1 MNHLL
6 PGRLNFISLQTSL
19 DRAIPFYAPWEIVY
33 FLTVVLPFFPIFY
46 IRDRR
51 YYLRI
56 IQYFNSTLVVC
67 YVFFL
72 SLPVKIERVTPQGD
86 DFFSWGVRLNHILD
100 NPINCFPSF
109 HVTIAFSIA
118 FMIQKISRSLG
129 MLFHFLAFLISLS
142 VLFTKAHFV
151 YDVIGG
157 FTLAVIGYFIF
168 LKGFRFRGKRKRAN
182 DNAWWQFIILF
193 MTLLSFIYGLYYFEL
208 VKL

>member
-1 MNHLL
+1 
-6 PGRLNFISLQTSL
+6 
-19 DRAIPFYAPWEIVY
+19 
-33 FLTVVLPFFPIFY
+33 
-46 IRDRR
+46 
-51 YYLRI
+51 
-56 IQYFNSTLVVC
+56 
-67 YVFFL
+67 
-72 SLPVKIERVTPQGD
+72 
-86 DFFSWGVRLNHILD
+86 
-100 NPINCFPSF
+100 
-109 HVTIAFSIA
+109 
-118 FMIQKISRSLG
+118 

-182 DNAWWQFIILF
+182 DNAWLQFIILF